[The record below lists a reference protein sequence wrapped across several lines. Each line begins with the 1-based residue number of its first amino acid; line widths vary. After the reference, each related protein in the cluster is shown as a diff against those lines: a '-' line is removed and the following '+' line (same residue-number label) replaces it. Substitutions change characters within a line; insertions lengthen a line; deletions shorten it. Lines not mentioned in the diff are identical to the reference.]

1 MDKEEAL
8 TLLRGGYE
16 GINEWNQRRRN
27 EETIPDLTG
36 ADLFDANLT
45 NANLSYAN
53 LSKANLS
60 KANLADA
67 NLSGAILFDAN
78 LSHAI
83 LTHVDL
89 SGVHLTSANLIEAN
103 LTRTKLFYANFL
115 NSVFSNTIITSKE
128 ALIQLA
134 NPLDNDQLSGI
145 TFSDEIELADKLQ
158 SAVENEKQILRIT
171 LNTNIISPFNLSYL
185 LLAIEGTYNNYFF
198 LTTTEAQDIKII
210 KRSMAPYFQGV
221 SAENSIFIKNIS
233 EGSVIVD
240 LVAPLARAAGL
251 LLTLAKT
258 FQIVSSEIREHKK
271 ANQEVEN
278 KRLENVDKTLTLAKN
293 MNDLTPQE
301 KSALEAIT
309 NNMDYESIAS
319 SLPITND
326 TVNANKKD
334 LIEMVSQPIMR
345 ISYKYEQL
353 GYKLDV
359 KYIDK
364 NKNS

>member
-1 MDKEEAL
+1 MDKNEAL
-8 TLLRGGYE
+8 DLLRGGKE
-16 GINEWNQRRRN
+16 GIEKWNQFRLS

-60 KANLADA
+60 KANVADA
-67 NLSGAILFDAN
+67 NMSGAILFDAN

-83 LTHVDL
+83 LTHADL

-128 ALIQLA
+128 ALIHLA

-145 TFSDEIELADKLQ
+145 TFSDESELADKLQ
-158 SAVENEKQILRIT
+158 SAVENENQILRIT
-171 LNTNIISPFNLSYL
+171 LDTTIISPFNLSYL
-185 LLAIEGTYNNYFF
+185 LLAVEGTYNNYFF
-198 LTTTEAQDIKII
+198 LTITQEHDIKII
-210 KRSMAPYFQGV
+210 KRSIAPYFQGV
-221 SAENSIFIKNIS
+221 RAENSIFIKNIS
-233 EGSVIVD
+233 EGSVIVE
-240 LVAPLARAAGL
+240 LVAPLAGAAGL

-293 MNDLTPQE
+293 MNDLTPL
-301 KSALEAIT
+301 KINALEAISNNT
-309 NNMDYESIAS
+309 NYISIAE
-319 SLPITND
+319 SLPTINN
-326 TVNANKKD
+326 TVNENKED
-334 LIEMVSQPIMR
+334 LIGMASQPIMR
-345 ISYKYEQL
+345 ISYKFDQL
-353 GYKLDV
+353 DYKLDV

-364 NKNS
+364 NKK